1 MPLGWGIDIWQCFD
15 CHMVM
20 LHGSEKIA
28 SRLGVL
34 ESNQLG
40 AYKCVLRQI
49 TFEFVS
55 AVCPI
60 DK

>member
-1 MPLGWGIDIWQCFD
+1 
-15 CHMVM
+15 MVM